1 MWNTNLID
9 EKRGMKKT
17 TIVLSDRMVSLSNM
31 LILAIEYTT
40 GKKVLATKNRI
51 KSMNVLHGTKP
62 ASVSLFFM
70 NGDSSNIKIIANV
83 EGIQALREELE
94 EAEKALRRNKSYLFG
109 DPLWW
114 RGNSRVVAIEP
125 VLSVSDGK
133 VKETVETVTS
143 VNPELGPRLLMGGLI
158 LSLLVLTIIGAIT
171 VFQWLF

>member
-1 MWNTNLID
+1 MKGERRD
-9 EKRGMKKT
+9 MKKT
-17 TIVLSDRMVSLSNM
+17 TVVLSDRIFSLSNM
-31 LILAIEYTT
+31 LILAFKYTT
-40 GKKVLATKNRI
+40 GIKVLATKNRI
-51 KSMNVLHGTKP
+51 KSVNVPHGTKP

-70 NGDSSNIKIIANV
+70 NGDSSTIKIIANV

-125 VLSVSDGK
+125 VLSISDK
-133 VKETVETVTS
+133 TKEVEETCESTHHPVI
-143 VNPELGPRLLMGGLI
+143 GPRLVLGGLI
-158 LSLLVLTIIGAIT
+158 VSMIALTIIGAIT